1 MHYAHKR
8 KNRQTD
14 VRTNE
19 QKKKFS
25 QKKEIDNREIVR
37 KEGRYKEECVIK
49 YIFKNLKINI
59 CAPLNFENLLSL
71 KEIIAKLEI

>member
-1 MHYAHKR
+1 MHTNGKIGKLTYGQMNR
-8 KNRQTD
+8 KKNS
-14 VRTNE
+14 V
-19 QKKKFS
+19 KKKRL
-25 QKKEIDNREIVR
+25 IIREIVR

-71 KEIIAKLEI
+71 KEIIAQFEI